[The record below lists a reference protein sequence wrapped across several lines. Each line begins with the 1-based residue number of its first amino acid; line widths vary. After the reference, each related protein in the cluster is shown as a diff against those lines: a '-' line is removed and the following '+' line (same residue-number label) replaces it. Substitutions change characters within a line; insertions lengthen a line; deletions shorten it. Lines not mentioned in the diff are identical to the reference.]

1 MDTHMKLSIAP
12 IALHH
17 YFDTDKDQRT
27 ILEIVKECGF
37 TCVDYDIKADYLNG
51 DYEEH
56 AQRLR
61 KNLAELGMSA
71 PQGHAPIQNP
81 FETGDGTD
89 VEIFLRALDFCKI
102 AGIPQVVIH
111 SCEIKG
117 ASREEFIEKNV
128 DFYRRLIPCME
139 KTGVCVLLENI
150 GHYEQD
156 YYLRNGMELRELI
169 DRIDHP
175 MFGACW
181 DVGHAN
187 LFWKKDCEQ
196 YSSVVALG
204 DKLKALHVHDN
215 AGYFEKSH
223 RHHRIDMHTIPY
235 FSLYDSVN
243 YDALI
248 QGLID
253 IGYQG
258 TFNFE
263 VNVPVKTVR
272 YSFEYQG
279 EIVRKLEKLP
289 IDLLK
294 QMNVLLY
301 NIGKH
306 MLETYGIYEE

>member
-1 MDTHMKLSIAP
+1 MKLSIAP

-27 ILEIVKECGF
+27 ILEIVRECGF
-37 TCVDYDIKADYLNG
+37 TCVDYDIKEDYLNG
-51 DYEEH
+51 DYAAH
-56 AQRLR
+56 AKRLSE
-61 KNLAELGMSA
+61 NLAELGMTA
-71 PQGHAPIQNP
+71 PQGHAPIKNP
-81 FETGDGTD
+81 FENGDGTD
-89 VEIFLRALDFCKI
+89 IEIFCRALDFCKI

-111 SCEIKG
+111 SFEFKG
-117 ASREEFIEKNV
+117 ASREEFIEKNAT
-128 DFYRRLIPCME
+128 FYRRLIPYME
-139 KTGVCVLLENI
+139 KSGVSVLLENI
-150 GHYEQD
+150 GHYEQE
-156 YYLRNGMELRELI
+156 YYLRNGQELRELI
-169 DRIDHP
+169 DAIGHP

-196 YSSVVALG
+196 YSSIVALG
-204 DKLKALHVHDN
+204 DKLKAIHVHDN

-253 IGYQG
+253 IGYRG

-263 VNVPVKTVR
+263 TNVPVKTVR

-289 IDLLK
+289 MDLVK
-294 QMNVLLY
+294 QIHTLLY
-301 NIGKH
+301 NIGKY
-306 MLETYGIYEE
+306 MLEAYDIYEE

>member
-1 MDTHMKLSIAP
+1 MKLSIAP

-27 ILEIVKECGF
+27 ILEIMRESGF
-37 TCVDYDIKADYLNG
+37 TCIDYDIKADYLNG
-51 DYEEH
+51 DYVTH
-56 AQRLR
+56 AKRLR
-61 KNLAELGMSA
+61 KNLEELGMTA
-71 PQGHAPIQNP
+71 PQSHAPIVNP
-81 FETGDGTD
+81 FENGDGTD
-89 VEIFLRALDFCKI
+89 VEIFKRALDFCKI
-102 AGIPQVVIH
+102 VGIPQIVIH
-111 SCEIKG
+111 SCEFKG

-128 DFYRRLIPCME
+128 SFYRQLIPTME
-139 KTGVCVLLENI
+139 ETGVCVLLENI
-150 GHYEQD
+150 GTYEQD
-156 YYLRNGMELRELI
+156 YYLWNGQDLRTLI
-169 DRIDHP
+169 DAIGHP

-196 YSSVVALG
+196 YSSIIALG

-253 IGYQG
+253 IGYEG

-263 VNVPVKTVR
+263 TNVPVKTVR

-289 IDLLK
+289 MDLVK
-294 QMNVLLY
+294 QIHTLLY
-301 NIGKH
+301 HIGKH
-306 MLETYGIYEE
+306 MLETYGIYEA